1 MPKRGQD
8 IVSVLK
14 KQIEE
19 FQGQVTM
26 VDVGTVVEVGDG
38 IARVQGLSKVRYNEL
53 LNFSDDI
60 VGIALN
66 LEEDTVGV
74 AIMGDAESVKE
85 GDIVKATGTIVEVP
99 VGEELIGRVVDALGQ
114 PLDGKGPINA
124 K

>member
-1 MPKRGQD
+1 MAKRGQD

-26 VDVGTVVEVGDG
+26 IDVGTVVEVGDG

-66 LEEDTVGV
+66 LEE
-74 AIMGDAESVKE
+74 
-85 GDIVKATGTIVEVP
+85 
-99 VGEELIGRVVDALGQ
+99 EL
-114 PLDGKGPINA
+114 P
-124 K
+124 